1 MLFNDLSE
9 VKRLLAIDPLDTQED
24 TVLWLYIATATEVIE
39 TYLNRPKL
47 SKQSR
52 TEYVNG
58 SGTQR
63 LCLRHRPV
71 YSTPTITVAYSQD
84 SLGGT
89 DSDAFS
95 QSQPITYGTD
105 FYLEVDDF
113 ENNTSSSGILRY
125 ARGIWQKPF
134 GRQAGYLA
142 PFVIGDTGS
151 YRITYTAGYTVDTL
165 PAAFRQ
171 ACALLVSRMR
181 YVFPL
186 GLELTGENY
195 EDRSISIQASD
206 KDYML
211 SLVKPLLHT
220 YRNWRFN

>member
-1 MLFNDLSE
+1 VLYNDLSE
-9 VKRLLAIDPLDTQED
+9 VKRLLGIDPLDTQED
-24 TVLWLYIATATEVIE
+24 TLLWLYIGTATEVIE

-47 SKQSR
+47 TKQAR

-84 SLGGT
+84 SLGGSDT
-89 DSDAFS
+89 DAFA
-95 QSQPITYGTD
+95 QSVPIVYGTD
-105 FYLEVDDF
+105 FYLEIDDF
-113 ENNTSSSGILRY
+113 ELGTSSNGILRY
-125 ARGIWQKPF
+125 ARGLWNKPYA
-134 GRQAGYLA
+134 RTTGYLA
-142 PFVIGDTGS
+142 PFVTRDTGS
-151 YRITYTAGYTVDTL
+151 YRITYTGGYTVDTL

-186 GLELTGENY
+186 GLELTSENY